1 MLSREMGD
9 SAEEARGAEDTRSD
23 AAGDGCRE
31 GGRAGDWCREGGS
44 GVRDLSNIGFAK
56 TVASGDESQG
66 RSDRRVRGRARRW
79 MRSGTTDRC
88 TAGFGAAAGGGQID
102 EEDGGG
108 L

>member
-1 MLSREMGD
+1 MSRDMGD
-9 SAEEARGAEDTRSD
+9 SAAEVGGAEDTRSSD

-31 GGRAGDWCREGGS
+31 GGRVGDWCREGGS
-44 GVRDLSNIGFAK
+44 GVRDPSNIGFAK
-56 TVASGDESQG
+56 TAASGDEQSRG

-79 MRSGTTDRC
+79 MRSGTTDGC
-88 TAGFGAAAGGGQID
+88 TAGSGAAAEID